1 MMKNSQNYF
10 SSFDGTPI
18 YYEEFGSG
26 KPVVLIHG
34 WTGSHSLWERT
45 VHDLARRNFR
55 VFAMDN
61 RGHGDSGKP
70 NSNYD
75 FDEFSSDLKELLD
88 QNHLEDALLVGWSMG
103 VSICLRYYERF
114 GHHRLGKLAL
124 INGPIR
130 LSSAEDFPYSMSREY
145 LEGLF
150 RERIDNRAMRERDF
164 VKLGFY
170 RPHPE
175 AVEWISLIYMRTP
188 MHVAMKCVRHQ
199 MELDMRK
206 VLGAIEIPVLV
217 GYGRHD
223 PFYRTELGEYIC
235 KAVKSSRLEIF
246 EESAHYPFL
255 EESEKFSRI
264 LEEFGNS

>member
-1 MMKNSQNYF
+1 
-10 SSFDGTPI
+10 
-18 YYEEFGSG
+18 
-26 KPVVLIHG
+26 
-34 WTGSHSLWERT
+34 
-45 VHDLARRNFR
+45 
-55 VFAMDN
+55 MDN

-75 FDEFSSDLKELLD
+75 FDEFSSDLKELVD
-88 QNHLEDALLVGWSMG
+88 QNHLENVLLVGWSMG

-114 GHHRLGKLAL
+114 GPHRLAKLAL

-130 LSSAEDFPYSMSREY
+130 LSSTEDFPYAMSHEY

-150 RERIDNRAMRERDF
+150 RERIENRAAREKDF
-164 VKLGFY
+164 VKLGFFQ
-170 RPHPE
+170 PHPE
-175 AVEWISLIYMRTP
+175 AVEWISSIYMKTP
-188 MHVAMKCVRHQ
+188 MYVAMKCVRHQ

-206 VLGAIEIPVLV
+206 VLEEIEIPVLV

-223 PFYRTELGEYIC
+223 PFYPVELGEYIC
-235 KAVKSSRLEIF
+235 KRVKLSRLEIF

-255 EESEKFSRI
+255 EESEKFSQL